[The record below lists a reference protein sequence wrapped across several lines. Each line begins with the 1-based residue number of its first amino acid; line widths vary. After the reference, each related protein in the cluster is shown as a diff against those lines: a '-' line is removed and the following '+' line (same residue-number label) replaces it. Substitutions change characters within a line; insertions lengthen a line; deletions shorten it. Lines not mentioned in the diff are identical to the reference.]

1 MTTLTP
7 ITLAGTIT
15 GWTGQTLY
23 GENDGLGLANQ
34 YATYNVT
41 INPVLAQTHGDA
53 STREPNAYNALD
65 VSEGMFLSDV
75 EGGTI
80 VKIINIDSKTADSIS
95 CTVEDVD
102 MMSYRLNA
110 SNDMATSASVK
121 IFSLNPEGEAVF
133 AGSPFAAQGLQKV
146 QSRFSL
152 NERDDRVKFT
162 QNTPTDLRKGDI
174 VAIDV
179 NGKLAKYGTPN
190 SSEVKVGIVV
200 DVYRGG
206 KDIFVKPFNDIIRG
220 YDESE
225 SLTGNPGDVYYTDV
239 NNIGEITTATGGKS
253 VFMHLN
259 NKIATTVNITSS
271 IDPSSNDLIKING
284 VTVFDGPNGDT
295 VANVAAFKDLVNTKT
310 NETFVSA
317 AITQAPGEVNAEGNI
332 LAYTTADHGVSGQDM
347 INIVGEVGVTPSSLA
362 SITIGD
368 GVNAPVTITF
378 DTPDITIYGGTYDA
392 MSAVAILA
400 EFTNAITSG
409 NLDLVAEL
417 YDSTDH
423 NGQAIKISTTGTA
436 TGIFLT
442 NLSSNGFGANAVGS
456 GGFTG
461 LTMTAALGASTLT
474 LTRNSG
480 GSIEIDG
487 SPLAGGYINQS
498 GVVSSKNGRTPYLLL
513 IESEGGSGLEATG
526 VDVKVDLDKAPSN
539 TSADGDTTGIQIT
552 YSPFSDGAV
561 SITVNGLGANIGNGV
576 KVEACYFSND
586 GGASAKSIA
595 NISAGDTLYWNGSI
609 AEFELDST
617 DEIDIVYQASSLD
630 II

>member
-1 MTTLTP
+1 MITLTP
-7 ITLAGTIT
+7 ITLSGTIT
-15 GWTGQTLY
+15 GWTGQNLY

-34 YATYNVT
+34 YSTYDVT
-41 INPVLAQTHGDA
+41 INPVLTQTHGDA
-53 STREPNAYNALD
+53 STRETNAYNALD
-65 VSEGMFLSDV
+65 VSEGMFLSDA

-80 VKIINIDSKTADSIS
+80 VKIININSKTADSIS

-110 SNDMATSASVK
+110 SNDMTISAIVK
-121 IFSLNPEGEAVF
+121 IFSLNPEGEPVF
-133 AGSPFAAQGLQKV
+133 AGAPFAADALQRV

-152 NERDDRVKFT
+152 NEKDDRVKFT
-162 QNTPTDLRKGDI
+162 QNTASDLRKGDI
-174 VAIDV
+174 VSIDT

-206 KDIFVKPFNDIIRG
+206 KDIFVKPFNDIVRE
-220 YDESE
+220 YADAE
-225 SLTGNPGDVYYTDV
+225 SLTGNSGDVYYTDV
-239 NNIGEITTATGGKS
+239 NNAGEITTATGGKS

-271 IDPSSNDLIKING
+271 IDPSSNDLIEING

-295 VANVAAFKDLVNTKT
+295 VADVAAFKDLVNTKT

-317 AITQAPGEVNAEGNI
+317 AITQAPGEINAEGNT
-332 LAYTTADHGVSGQDM
+332 LAYTANDHGVAGQDM
-347 INIVGEVGVTPSSLA
+347 LCIIGEVGQTPSLA

-368 GVNAPVTITF
+368 GVNAPQTITF
-378 DTPDITIYGGTYDA
+378 DTPDITIYGGAYDA
-392 MSAVAILA
+392 MSASAILA
-400 EFTNAITSG
+400 EFTSAITNG

-423 NGQAIKISTTGTA
+423 NGQAIKISTIGAA

-442 NLSSNGFGANAVGS
+442 NVSSDFNGANAVGS

-480 GSIEIDG
+480 GPIEIDG

-498 GVVSSKNGRTPYLLL
+498 GAVSSKNGRAPYLLL

-526 VDVKVDLDKAPSN
+526 VDVKEDLDKAPLT
-539 TSADGDTTGIQIT
+539 TSADGDSTGIQIT
-552 YSPFSDGAV
+552 YSPFSDGSVA
-561 SITVNGLGANIGNGV
+561 ITVNGLGANIGNGA
-576 KVEACYFSND
+576 KDEACYFSSDD
-586 GGASAKSIA
+586 GTTAKAIA

-609 AEFELDST
+609 AEFELDPT

-630 II
+630 IS

>member
-7 ITLAGTIT
+7 ITLSATIT
-15 GWTGQTLY
+15 GWTGQNLY

-34 YATYNVT
+34 YSTYDVT
-41 INPVLAQTHGDA
+41 INPVLTQTHADS

-65 VSEGMFLSDV
+65 ISEGMFISDA
-75 EGGTI
+75 GGATI
-80 VKIINIDSKTADSIS
+80 VKIININYKTADSIS

-110 SNDMATSASVK
+110 SNDMAISAVVK

-133 AGSPFAAQGLQKV
+133 AGSPFSANGLQKV

-152 NERDDRVKFT
+152 NEKDDRVKFT
-162 QNTPTDLRKGDI
+162 QNTSSDLRKGDI
-174 VAIDV
+174 VSID
-179 NGKLAKYGTPN
+179 NSGKLAKYGTPN

-561 SITVNGLGANIGNGV
+561 SITVNGLGANIGDGT

-586 GGASAKSIA
+586 GGTSAKSIA